1 MKTSINTTWALNLRQ
16 LKICDNYG
24 ATFLVMCNIYSS
36 QKLDCLPSVLRVT
49 TLDLILCLKEV
60 DTYALNVYTYYHK
73 LKSGKIMWKVAVDSN
88 KSHKVLMMMIT
99 TTSSTSPTPRPT
111 LSLTSEAFP
120 LILEASARK
129 RSLEVFSRSDL
140 KIFSVESHNRTWT
153 CLEGLKGCCLCRGRP
168 QCCFSSPQSPW
179 D

>member
-1 MKTSINTTWALNLRQ
+1 
-16 LKICDNYG
+16 
-24 ATFLVMCNIYSS
+24 
-36 QKLDCLPSVLRVT
+36 
-49 TLDLILCLKEV
+49 
-60 DTYALNVYTYYHK
+60 
-73 LKSGKIMWKVAVDSN
+73 
-88 KSHKVLMMMIT
+88 MMMIT

-111 LSLTSEAFP
+111 LSLRSEAFL

-140 KIFSVESHNRTWT
+140 ESFSVESHNRTWT

-179 D
+179 DWLKSLWNPIPFTILRVHLLNLASQPSQTITQTWSCREFFYKLCYEKSLPCKKKSSSSLAVLPPPSNMSPSSSPSSIGSSLSSISACSPP